1 MARTLEE
8 SYTEGAKLRG
18 ERAIASVR
26 RHTACDGVL
35 VMEPLRGPRPAGCH
49 RGSSPRQCHPITF
62 VPVIPVSQTAA
73 QILFWSAAAVAVFAQ
88 AMVLRAAFA
97 GRTPAA
103 SPATSAR
110 MRELLWIVLPAI
122 ALVVL
127 LWFTWKAVP
136 RSASVELSPTAMR
149 RVARAHES
157 FAGGV

>member
-1 MARTLEE
+1 
-8 SYTEGAKLRG
+8 
-18 ERAIASVR
+18 
-26 RHTACDGVL
+26 
-35 VMEPLRGPRPAGCH
+35 
-49 RGSSPRQCHPITF
+49 
-62 VPVIPVSQTAA
+62 VIPVSQTAA

-88 AMVLRAAFA
+88 TMVLRAALA

-136 RSASVELSPTAMR
+136 RSASLELSPTAMR
-149 RVARAHES
+149 SVARAHER